1 MVRLRI
7 IRFLIIQEMQIKI
20 PFELI
25 ELESNNYHITVH
37 CKFDNDAEEMWIIDT
52 GASKTVF
59 DQTLEHLYSPV
70 ETDDSMEIKSSG
82 IGGAKLETTLGKL
95 NAFVLGDLR
104 IEPMQVA
111 LIDLSHINE
120 LYYSATDKKICGLIG
135 GDFLL
140 KHKAIINYETQQLI
154 LNTEDL

>member
-1 MVRLRI
+1 
-7 IRFLIIQEMQIKI
+7 MQIKI
-20 PFELI
+20 PLELI
-25 ELESNNYHITVH
+25 ELELNNYHVTVH
-37 CKFDNDAEEMWIIDT
+37 CKFDNNAEGMWIIDT

-70 ETDDSMEIKSSG
+70 DVDDSMEIKSSG
-82 IGGAKLETTLGKL
+82 IGGTKLETTLGKL
-95 NAFVLGDLR
+95 EAFELGNLR

-120 LYYSATDKKICGLIG
+120 LYYNATDKKICGLIG

-140 KHKAIINYETQQLI
+140 THKAIINYETLELI
-154 LNTEDL
+154 LYAEDS